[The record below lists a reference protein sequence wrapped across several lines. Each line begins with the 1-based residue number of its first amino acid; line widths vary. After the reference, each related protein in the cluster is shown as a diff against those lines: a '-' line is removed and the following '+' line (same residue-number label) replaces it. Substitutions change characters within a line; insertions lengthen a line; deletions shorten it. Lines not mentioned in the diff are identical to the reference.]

1 MSSFA
6 GHSLTLMS
14 SQVYHSTATARH
26 HTMTHQPPPSTVAC
40 HCPILPTPASHHL
53 LPPAV
58 THHHLPP
65 YLCFFSLRCLP
76 TTTCHCTTS
85 LLSPNSLPTHHGLY
99 CTFPSP
105 SISSHHH
112 LPLSTAQ
119 HCSLPYYTQH
129 RLLSNSCSYCP
140 PVPTIHRP
148 ALASHLEVLDWS
160 FSSSV

>member
-1 MSSFA
+1 
-6 GHSLTLMS
+6 MS

-119 HCSLPYYTQH
+119 PLLTALLHSASAALQFLFILSTCTYHPPSCLSLPPGGS
-129 RLLSNSCSYCP
+129 RL
-140 PVPTIHRP
+140 
-148 ALASHLEVLDWS
+148 VLLILCMNAPM
-160 FSSSV
+160 